1 MPAVSHTK
9 EDVRNA
15 AVKILIDTQ
24 KQTGQIIEAD
34 FVDLPEKVRIGVWE
48 KVKQV
53 EKEEKEELLED
64 EPDEDVLQSKVNVV
78 NLQLEPANSK
88 MSSENFER
96 FKQIISE
103 KAQHKDW
110 TQREIALTTM

>member
-1 MPAVSHTK
+1 
-9 EDVRNA
+9 
-15 AVKILIDTQ
+15 
-24 KQTGQIIEAD
+24 
-34 FVDLPEKVRIGVWE
+34 
-48 KVKQV
+48 V

-96 FKQIISE
+96 FK
-103 KAQHKDW
+103 
-110 TQREIALTTM
+110 